1 MKTMYR
7 VTIYGFICD
16 VWDQTKFTD
25 DELINLPFGKGLDYG
40 STSIGDY
47 GTFEALEEALAAFET
62 AKQDVYPVSC
72 EQTNIKNHY
81 SISSPTGWALRS
93 YFFEKRKNL
102 YRYGIYKAR
111 QLAENCRLRDGRSG

>member
-7 VTIYGFICD
+7 VTIYGFTHD
-16 VWDQTKFTD
+16 SWNQTKFTEN
-25 DELINLPFGKGLDYG
+25 ELINLPFEKGFDYG

-81 SISSPTGWALRS
+81 SISFDVLQLEKFTVDEDDEEDN
-93 YFFEKRKNL
+93 FEVIKEFAKGN
-102 YRYGIYKAR
+102 A
-111 QLAENCRLRDGRSG
+111 

>member
-16 VWDQTKFTD
+16 VWNQTKFTD
-25 DELINLPFGKGLDYG
+25 DELINLPFEKELDYG

-81 SISSPTGWALRS
+81 SISFDVLQLEKFTVDEDDEEDN
-93 YFFEKRKNL
+93 FEVIEEFAKGN
-102 YRYGIYKAR
+102 A
-111 QLAENCRLRDGRSG
+111 